1 MHSSIQPSLRKP
13 PLNLFFHIYTANFI
27 ILITSLFQHLASHSL
42 FLQPMLKTAA
52 SIFIAL
58 TFSFCA
64 IAQNEAIV
72 QEGELGISFGGA
84 HYFGDINNRSA
95 IDKPSPAVG
104 VYFKKQFGQYI
115 AVRVSGHYAKVGYA
129 DEYSNVEFQQR
140 RNLNFS
146 SQIWEMAVQGD
157 FNFFNFIPGD
167 PYYKFTP
174 YVTLGVGSMNYDPYT
189 FLEGKKY
196 FLRKL
201 GTEGQGSA
209 LFPERKAYRNQAF
222 CFPLGMGIKYNLGK
236 NINLS
241 FEVTYRFT
249 STDYLDDVSSSYA
262 GITAFPPLGNGNPS
276 PAFLLQDRSYETG
289 SRIGEIGRQR
299 GFSEQK
305 DQYVIAEIGISIS
318 FSSYKCAN
326 PK

>member
-1 MHSSIQPSLRKP
+1 MRKVV
-13 PLNLFFHIYTANFI
+13 
-27 ILITSLFQHLASHSL
+27 ILSLF
-42 FLQPMLKTAA
+42 
-52 SIFIAL
+52 IL
-58 TFSFCA
+58 TFKA
-64 IAQNEAIV
+64 PAVAQREAVV
-72 QEGELGISFGGA
+72 QEGELGISFGAA

-95 IDKPSPAVG
+95 IDKPNPVVG
-104 VYFKKQFGQYI
+104 VYFKKQFGKYV
-115 AVRVSGHYAKVGYA
+115 AVRVSGHYAEVGYS
-129 DEYSNVEFQQR
+129 DTYSNIAFQRR
-140 RNLNFS
+140 RNLDFN

-167 PYYKFTP
+167 PAYKFTP
-174 YVTLGVGSMNYDPYT
+174 YVTMGVGSINFDPYT
-189 FLEGKKY
+189 YLNGQKY
-196 FLRKL
+196 FLRNL

-209 LFPERKAYRNQAF
+209 LYPERKPYRNQAF

-241 FEVTYRFT
+241 FEITHRFT

-262 GITAFPPLGNGNPS
+262 GTAAFPLLPNGNIS

-289 SRIGEIGRQR
+289 IPIGQAGKQR

-305 DQYVIAEIGISIS
+305 DQYIFAEIGISIS

>member
-1 MHSSIQPSLRKP
+1 
-13 PLNLFFHIYTANFI
+13 
-27 ILITSLFQHLASHSL
+27 
-42 FLQPMLKTAA
+42 
-52 SIFIAL
+52 
-58 TFSFCA
+58 
-64 IAQNEAIV
+64 
-72 QEGELGISFGGA
+72 
-84 HYFGDINNRSA
+84 
-95 IDKPSPAVG
+95 
-104 VYFKKQFGQYI
+104 
-115 AVRVSGHYAKVGYA
+115 
-129 DEYSNVEFQQR
+129 
-140 RNLNFS
+140 
-146 SQIWEMAVQGD
+146 
-157 FNFFNFIPGD
+157 
-167 PYYKFTP
+167 
-174 YVTLGVGSMNYDPYT
+174 
-189 FLEGKKY
+189 
-196 FLRKL
+196 
-201 GTEGQGSA
+201 
-209 LFPERKAYRNQAF
+209 
-222 CFPLGMGIKYNLGK
+222 MGIKYNLGK